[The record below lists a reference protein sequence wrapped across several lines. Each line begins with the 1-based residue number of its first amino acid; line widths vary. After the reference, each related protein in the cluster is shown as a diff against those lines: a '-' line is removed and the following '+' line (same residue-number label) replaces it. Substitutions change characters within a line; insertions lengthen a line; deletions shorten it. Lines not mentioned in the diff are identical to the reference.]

1 MSELLA
7 QAVNI
12 CRQLIG
18 EKLTPEMSEIED
30 AIANVAFMP
39 KFKDINKS
47 ELKDLLLSLYTTKV
61 DTFQSLEGKER
72 REPWLKTFKAEQKSQ
87 WLFWTRYS
95 KYLKEKKKSRT

>member
-47 ELKDLLLSLYTTKV
+47 ELKDLLLSLYTTNV
-61 DTFQSLEGKER
+61 DTF
-72 REPWLKTFKAEQKSQ
+72 
-87 WLFWTRYS
+87 
-95 KYLKEKKKSRT
+95 